1 MGASPGWYPD
11 PNAPGG
17 QRWWDG
23 SQWTGHVQAAPGATT
38 APGPAPAAAPDSRN
52 WAMAA
57 HLTALVGLVIG
68 FSFVGPLVVYLARR
82 EDPYVRAHAAEALN
96 FNLSV
101 LIYAIVGGVVLVILI
116 LLVIGIVLIPLAVA
130 AFLGWIVLVVVAG
143 IRAGRGEQYRYPLT
157 IRFVS

>member
-1 MGASPGWYPD
+1 MGTSPGWYPD

-23 SQWTGHVQAAPGATT
+23 SQWTSHVQAAAAVPPQSPATSSGE
-38 APGPAPAAAPDSRN
+38 ASNN

-57 HLTALVGLVIG
+57 HLSALVAAFVG
-68 FSFVGPLVVYLARR
+68 FAFLGPLVVYLARR

-101 LIYAIVGGVVLVILI
+101 LIYAVVGGAILFVLIILVVGL
-116 LLVIGIVLIPLAVA
+116 VLIPLVIAAAVA
-130 AFLGWIVLVVVAG
+130 WVVLVVLAG
-143 IRAGRGEQYRYPLT
+143 IKASKGEAYRYPLT

>member
-1 MGASPGWYPD
+1 MGTSPGWYPD

-23 SQWTGHVQAAPGATT
+23 SQWTSHVQAA
-38 APGPAPAAAPDSRN
+38 AAPTQSTAVSGGEASNN

-57 HLTALVGLVIG
+57 HLSALVAAFVG
-68 FSFVGPLVVYLARR
+68 FAFLGPLVVYLARK

-101 LIYAIVGGVVLVILI
+101 LLYAVVGGFVLVIAILLIVGLLLIPVAIAAAIAWVVLV
-116 LLVIGIVLIPLAVA
+116 VL
-130 AFLGWIVLVVVAG
+130 AG
-143 IRAGRGEQYRYPLT
+143 VKASRGEAYRYPVT

>member
-11 PNAPGG
+11 PNAAGA

-23 SQWTGHVQAAPGATT
+23 SQWTDHVQTPAAPVGT
-38 APGPAPAAAPDSRN
+38 AAQGTSSDARS

-57 HLTALVGLVIG
+57 HLSALIGLLIG
-68 FSFVGPLVVYLARR
+68 FSFIGPLVVYLARR
-82 EDPYVRAHAAEALN
+82 EDPYVRGHAAEALN

-101 LIYAIVGGVVLVILI
+101 LIYAVVGGLVLLILI
-116 LLVIGIVLIPLAVA
+116 LLIVGIVLIPLAIAAGVA
-130 AFLGWIVLVVVAG
+130 WVVLVVVAG
-143 IRAGRGEQYRYPLT
+143 IKASRGESYRYPLT